1 MEFAMRRL
9 VRLYRNDLLI
19 ALIAMPL
26 LTLTAC
32 SEAMVAELQQDESAY
47 HNSIARLAADQAAGD
62 AAATAADEH
71 QVKLASTKLRYDRG
85 IITGPNEHEHQE
97 KQGHTKP

>member
-1 MEFAMRRL
+1 MRRL

>member
-9 VRLYRNDLLI
+9 IRLYRNDLLI

-26 LTLTAC
+26 LALTAC

-47 HNSIARLAADQAAGD
+47 NSSIARLAADQADGN
-62 AAATAADEH
+62 AAAAAADEH

-85 IITGPNEHEHQE
+85 IISGPNEHEHQE
-97 KQGHTKP
+97 KVGHPK